1 MKQKIFNILAKEKD
15 YISGEKISASLGVS
29 RTAVW
34 KQINALKDEGYEI
47 ESVPKK
53 GYLLKKR
60 PEKILAT
67 EIINGL
73 SLKHWDRDNIYTYEQ
88 VDSTNIIA
96 KRMAAQGQ
104 AEGSFIIAEE
114 QIKGRGRMD
123 RNWLSPS
130 GKGVWISFILRPDIL
145 PMKASE
151 ITFVVA
157 VGIMEGI
164 KAHTGLD
171 VKIKWPNDLLLNNKK
186 ICGILTEISA
196 EIERIK
202 YIVAGVGINVAQKK
216 EDFPDEIKEKASS
229 LERELGQKIN
239 RNQLIQNVI
248 EEMERVYFLYREEGF
263 EKILDIWRVNNI
275 TLGRRVKAITREEE
289 IIGLAEKI
297 DSEGFLIIR
306 EDQGKTHK
314 IIAGDVS
321 LRNEDG
327 SYI

>member
-1 MKQKIFNILAKEKD
+1 MKQKIFNILAEEKD

-34 KQINALKDEGYEI
+34 KQINSLKDEGYEI

-60 PEKILAT
+60 PDKVLAT

-73 SLKHWDRDNIYTYEQ
+73 NLQEWSKDNIFIYEQ

-130 GKGVWISFILRPDIL
+130 GKGVWISFILRPEIL
-145 PMKASE
+145 PVKASE

-157 VGIMEGI
+157 AGIMEGI
-164 KAHTGLD
+164 KAHTGQD
-171 VKIKWPNDLLLNNKK
+171 VKIKWPNDLLLNSKK

-196 EIERIK
+196 EIERVK
-202 YIVAGVGINVAQKK
+202 YIVAGVGINVAQEP
-216 EDFPDEIKEKASS
+216 EDFPPEIREKASS
-229 LERELGQKIN
+229 LERESGQKIN
-239 RNQLIQNVI
+239 RNQLIKSII
-248 EEMERVYFLYREEGF
+248 EEMERIYFLYKREGF
-263 EKILDIWRVNNI
+263 EKVLDIWRANNI

-297 DSEGFLIIR
+297 DQEGFLIIR
-306 EDQGKTHK
+306 DDQGNEHK